1 MKTAD
6 YRSLADFRHQ
16 IRRFLNFSERA
27 AREAGLKPQHHQLL
41 LALKGAP
48 PGAETTV
55 SYLAERLQL
64 RHHTLVELIDRL
76 QARRLVRRVRSPR
89 DRRAVLVSI
98 TSRGERILL
107 KLSLHHQEVLRRLG
121 PALVRSLRRVSASA
135 ARSGAPRLAREAAV
149 ARSGSSR
156 RAKRA

>member
-48 PGAETTV
+48 PEAEATV

-76 QARRLVRRVRSPR
+76 QARGLVRRVRSPR
-89 DRRAVLVSI
+89 DRRVVLVSI

-135 ARSGAPRLAREAAV
+135 ARTGASRRAREAGSS
-149 ARSGSSR
+149 RSGSSR
-156 RAKRA
+156 RAKLA